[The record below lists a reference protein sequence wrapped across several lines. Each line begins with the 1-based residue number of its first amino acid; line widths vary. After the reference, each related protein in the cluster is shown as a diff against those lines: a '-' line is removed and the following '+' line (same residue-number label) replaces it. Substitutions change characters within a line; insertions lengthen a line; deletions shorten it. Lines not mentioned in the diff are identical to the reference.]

1 MGASVMVLDGQV
13 RSGRSMVG
21 KARYFF
27 EGSLSMDMEAIL
39 LCAAGIGPA
48 EQ

>member
-1 MGASVMVLDGQV
+1 
-13 RSGRSMVG
+13 MVG

-27 EGSLSMDMEAIL
+27 DGSLSMVMEAIL
-39 LCAAGIGPA
+39 LCAAEIGPA